1 MLMVKKKEAKNMLTL
16 GEVLKKQSEELEEHE
31 QIINTVYSLPLN
43 KITHLLKKMGE
54 NWRNEIARLKKDRP
68 RRIKILQAAR
78 ALGDLSEN
86 TEYTEAKRDL
96 GHLQSR
102 LRYLGK
108 QLKYAEIVKA
118 EDDGKVDLGK
128 TVVLKF
134 DDDDET
140 EEYKVVGR
148 MEADLA
154 AGKVSFDSP
163 LGQAIMKKEAGT
175 TATVAAPAGEY
186 QVTIVEVK

>member
-1 MLMVKKKEAKNMLTL
+1 MVYFQKMTPE
-16 GEVLKKQSEELEEHE
+16 GYQ
-31 QIINTVYSLPLN
+31 QI
-43 KITHLLKKMGE
+43 E
-54 NWRNEIARLKKDRP
+54 DEIVRLKKDRP

-154 AGKVSFDSP
+154 VNHK
-163 LGQAIMKKEAGT
+163 Q
-175 TATVAAPAGEY
+175 
-186 QVTIVEVK
+186 

>member
-1 MLMVKKKEAKNMLTL
+1 MVYFQKMTPE
-16 GEVLKKQSEELEEHE
+16 GYKQIED
-31 QIINTVYSLPLN
+31 
-43 KITHLLKKMGE
+43 
-54 NWRNEIARLKKDRP
+54 EIARLKKDRP

-102 LRYLGK
+102 LHYLGK
-108 QLKYAEIVKA
+108 QLKYAEIVKTT
-118 EDDGKVDLGK
+118 DDGKVDLGK

-140 EEYKVVGR
+140 EEYKIVGR

-154 AGKVSFDSP
+154 DGKISFDSP
-163 LGQAIMKKEAGT
+163 LGQAIMKQEAGGV
-175 TATVAAPAGEY
+175 ATVEAPVGEY
-186 QVTIVEVK
+186 KVTIVEVK

>member
-1 MLMVKKKEAKNMLTL
+1 MVYFQKMTPE
-16 GEVLKKQSEELEEHE
+16 GYKQIED
-31 QIINTVYSLPLN
+31 
-43 KITHLLKKMGE
+43 
-54 NWRNEIARLKKDRP
+54 EIARLKKDRP

-108 QLKYAEIVKA
+108 QLKYAEIVKTT
-118 EDDGKVDLGK
+118 DDGKVDCGK

-140 EEYKVVGR
+140 EEYKIVGR
-148 MEADLA
+148 IEADLA
-154 AGKVSFDSP
+154 DGKISFDSP
-163 LGQAIMKKEAGT
+163 LGQAIMKQEAGGV
-175 TATVAAPAGEY
+175 ATVEAPAGEY
-186 QVTIVEVK
+186 KVTIVEVK

>member
-1 MLMVKKKEAKNMLTL
+1 MVYFQKMTPE
-16 GEVLKKQSEELEEHE
+16 GYKQIED
-31 QIINTVYSLPLN
+31 
-43 KITHLLKKMGE
+43 
-54 NWRNEIARLKKDRP
+54 EIARLKKDRP

-108 QLKYAEIVKA
+108 QLKYAEIVETK
-118 EDDGKVDLGK
+118 DDGKVDLGK

-134 DDDDET
+134 DDET
-140 EEYKVVGR
+140 EEYKIVGR

-154 AGKVSFDSP
+154 DGKISFDSP
-163 LGQAIMKKEAGT
+163 LGQAIMKQEAGT
-175 TATVAAPAGEY
+175 VATVEAPAGEY
-186 QVTIVEVK
+186 KVTIVEVK

>member
-1 MLMVKKKEAKNMLTL
+1 MVYFQKMTPE
-16 GEVLKKQSEELEEHE
+16 GYKQIED
-31 QIINTVYSLPLN
+31 
-43 KITHLLKKMGE
+43 
-54 NWRNEIARLKKDRP
+54 EIERLKKDRP

-108 QLKYAEIVKA
+108 QLKYAEIVKTT
-118 EDDGKVDLGK
+118 DDGKVDWGK

-140 EEYKVVGR
+140 EEYKIVGR

-154 AGKVSFDSP
+154 DGKISFDSP
-163 LGQAIMKKEAGT
+163 LGQAIMKQEAGGV
-175 TATVAAPAGEY
+175 ATVEAPAGEY
-186 QVTIVEVK
+186 KVTIVEVK

>member
-1 MLMVKKKEAKNMLTL
+1 MVYYQKMTPEGYKEI
-16 GEVLKKQSEELEEHE
+16 ED
-31 QIINTVYSLPLN
+31 
-43 KITHLLKKMGE
+43 
-54 NWRNEIARLKKDRP
+54 EIARLKKDRP
-68 RRIKILQAAR
+68 RRIKILQQAR

-108 QLKYAEIVKA
+108 QLKYAEVIEAKN
-118 EDDGKVDLGK
+118 DGKVNMGS

-140 EEYKVVGR
+140 EEYKIVGR

-154 AGKVSFDSP
+154 KGKIAFDSP
-163 LGQAIMKKEAGT
+163 LGQAIMKKSSGETGI
-175 TATVAAPAGEY
+175 VEAPAGNY
-186 QVTIVEVK
+186 SVKIVEVK